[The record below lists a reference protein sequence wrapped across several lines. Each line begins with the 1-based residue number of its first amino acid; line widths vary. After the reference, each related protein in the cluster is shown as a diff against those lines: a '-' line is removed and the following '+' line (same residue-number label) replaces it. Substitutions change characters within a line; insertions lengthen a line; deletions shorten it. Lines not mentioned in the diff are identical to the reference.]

1 VRDPSNP
8 SGPEFPVGDG
18 HGYLWRLYTYWHF
31 AEREGGVYIQCEA
44 ISLTRDIPFGLGWL
58 IRPLVTSIPKQSL
71 DRVLAQTRDAVV
83 HEPAPDNGSGLLSQ
97 GGVVAKR

>member
-44 ISLTRDIPFGLGWL
+44 ISLTRHPFWIGLADSPVGY
-58 IRPLVTSIPKQSL
+58 TSIPKQSL